1 MRLPNDIKMKTMRHL
16 WICILAFTL
25 LTANAQGEIAVNWSA
40 YTQDTI
46 IPVFTHSIDLGYNH
60 EYEHSV
66 SIEYPELVPLTTEE
80 VTRFR
85 LPKENGLPE
94 WPEIDSYKGISAKR
108 GQLDIS
114 FIPIIWRDGKYQRI
128 KSFTLKIN
136 KRLKDSRFSRAA
148 SSAEYVQR
156 PLENSPLST
165 GRWVKLRVSDNGIH
179 MLTHIHLKNMGFS
192 DPYKVRLFGYG
203 GHPLSESDTNSWRNG
218 LCEVPLWHTDNKRL
232 LFYANGPVK
241 WTLESDNTFSHARN
255 PYSKYGY
262 YFLTD
267 DIEGEPATFPI
278 EEALATVSPV
288 VKTTPAYVLHE
299 VDDYA
304 WFHGGRQLVESYDF
318 SEGNVKRYPLHFAGF
333 SPSGAVVLD
342 MCFTHNGSSSSS
354 VSVAIDSTQL
364 GTLVLSPV
372 GRHSE
377 ASATTRSYTINWK
390 SLGPV
395 IGQNTV
401 VLTHNRDVGVSGRLD
416 YWRFNYT
423 KDIASTDLVYATSA
437 GVQTYDIGMGDE
449 NIVVWRVTDVASM
462 TQIPYDK
469 ATKTFTANGKHGEAF
484 MIVNTRNTY
493 PIPEVEGEVSNQD
506 LYAEGAI
513 DYVIIVPAS
522 GKLTVQAERLA
533 EVHRK
538 RSGLRVKVVRADE
551 VYNDFSSGTPD
562 ATAYRR
568 YMKMLYDRAQTID
581 DAPKYLLLFGD
592 GAWDNRMLT
601 SAWRGKSPDDYLLCF
616 EAESSFSATSSYVME
631 DYFGLLDDGEGA
643 RLLHDKVDIGIG
655 RFPVTTAAE
664 ARDMVDKVI
673 AYMDNADA
681 GAWKNSILMLGDDG
695 DNNQHMRDAE
705 QIAQMLEENYPDYMV
720 KRIYWDAF
728 PMEVTATGH
737 SYPTVRKRL
746 LELFNE
752 GALMVNYS
760 GHGSPDVLSHELVIS
775 KADMEQLRSP
785 RLPLWVTVSCDITPF
800 DNSTMS
806 FGEYAFLNPKGGA
819 IALMTSTRTTYSE
832 QNRRIN
838 YFFSNYLFGR
848 DTNNRRH
855 RLGDAIRLA
864 KCNLIT
870 TEDVLLQDKSENKLN
885 YFLMGDPALIIGNT
899 DYGMTVDE
907 INGVAIDEG
916 HDIVLKAGQRVSV
929 KGHVT
934 TFEGK
939 YASDFTG
946 VMYASVFDNIEEVV
960 CRNNADEDITPL
972 IYHERTKKLFV
983 GSDSVRN
990 GEFNFTF
997 RVPMDINYSSESG
1010 LINLYAM
1017 NDTRNRE
1024 ANGTFD
1030 GFMLG
1035 GTVEDLSTDNL
1046 GPKIHL
1052 YLNSPGFITGD
1063 PVNETPRLTV
1073 LLEDPDGINT
1083 VGNSIGHDLI
1093 AIIDGKASMTY
1104 NLNDYYISDLGD
1116 YTHGTISYMLPE
1128 LDEGM
1133 HTLMFRAWDMMNN
1146 SSIATVDFEVVK
1158 GLRPRILEASTT
1170 HNPARQHTTF
1180 VLVHDRPETEVTIS
1194 VEVFDFSGRTL
1205 WLHTEQASTP
1215 DNSYSTDWNL
1225 CASSGQPLSSG
1236 IYLYRVTVTSA
1247 SGKSTSRTHK
1257 LTILRQ

>member
-1 MRLPNDIKMKTMRHL
+1 
-16 WICILAFTL
+16 
-25 LTANAQGEIAVNWSA
+25 
-40 YTQDTI
+40 
-46 IPVFTHSIDLGYNH
+46 
-60 EYEHSV
+60 
-66 SIEYPELVPLTTEE
+66 
-80 VTRFR
+80 
-85 LPKENGLPE
+85 
-94 WPEIDSYKGISAKR
+94 
-108 GQLDIS
+108 
-114 FIPIIWRDGKYQRI
+114 
-128 KSFTLKIN
+128 
-136 KRLKDSRFSRAA
+136 
-148 SSAEYVQR
+148 
-156 PLENSPLST
+156 
-165 GRWVKLRVSDNGIH
+165 
-179 MLTHIHLKNMGFS
+179 
-192 DPYKVRLFGYG
+192 
-203 GHPLSESDTNSWRNG
+203 
-218 LCEVPLWHTDNKRL
+218 
-232 LFYANGPVK
+232 
-241 WTLESDNTFSHARN
+241 
-255 PYSKYGY
+255 
-262 YFLTD
+262 
-267 DIEGEPATFPI
+267 
-278 EEALATVSPV
+278 
-288 VKTTPAYVLHE
+288 
-299 VDDYA
+299 
-304 WFHGGRQLVESYDF
+304 
-318 SEGNVKRYPLHFAGF
+318 
-333 SPSGAVVLD
+333 
-342 MCFTHNGSSSSS
+342 
-354 VSVAIDSTQL
+354 
-364 GTLVLSPV
+364 
-372 GRHSE
+372 
-377 ASATTRSYTINWK
+377 
-390 SLGPV
+390 
-395 IGQNTV
+395 
-401 VLTHNRDVGVSGRLD
+401 
-416 YWRFNYT
+416 
-423 KDIASTDLVYATSA
+423 
-437 GVQTYDIGMGDE
+437 
-449 NIVVWRVTDVASM
+449 
-462 TQIPYDK
+462 
-469 ATKTFTANGKHGEAF
+469 
-484 MIVNTRNTY
+484 
-493 PIPEVEGEVSNQD
+493 
-506 LYAEGAI
+506 
-513 DYVIIVPAS
+513 
-522 GKLTVQAERLA
+522 
-533 EVHRK
+533 
-538 RSGLRVKVVRADE
+538 
-551 VYNDFSSGTPD
+551 
-562 ATAYRR
+562 
-568 YMKMLYDRAQTID
+568 
-581 DAPKYLLLFGD
+581 
-592 GAWDNRMLT
+592 
-601 SAWRGKSPDDYLLCF
+601 
-616 EAESSFSATSSYVME
+616 
-631 DYFGLLDDGEGA
+631 
-643 RLLHDKVDIGIG
+643 
-655 RFPVTTAAE
+655 
-664 ARDMVDKVI
+664 
-673 AYMDNADA
+673 
-681 GAWKNSILMLGDDG
+681 
-695 DNNQHMRDAE
+695 
-705 QIAQMLEENYPDYMV
+705 
-720 KRIYWDAF
+720 
-728 PMEVTATGH
+728 
-737 SYPTVRKRL
+737 
-746 LELFNE
+746 
-752 GALMVNYS
+752 MVNYS

-1035 GTVEDLSTDNL
+1035 GTVEDLSTDNI

-1205 WLHTEQASTP
+1205 WQHTEQASTP

-1247 SGKSTSRTHK
+1247 SGKSTSRTYK